1 LIVETKKQQFIIFI
15 LQPSKEN
22 TNVHFLKP
30 QKILKISLWTFKI
43 CPKLKSVPTFIQQ
56 NVSTFFLVLFFQLSQ
71 NINRDIG
78 GLLYLNWKTSC
89 LSLLF

>member
-43 CPKLKSVPTFIQQ
+43 CPFIQQ